1 MAQLL
6 LLHFS
11 DATERV
17 IIPRMVLSGDEGG
30 SRIQSIKHYDIL
42 VTAKLTVEWGM
53 KRMRYCYISDDIID
67 AAKVMQSLE
76 GLKGVRN
83 GI

>member
-1 MAQLL
+1 M
-6 LLHFS
+6 
-11 DATERV
+11 RV
-17 IIPRMVLSGDEGG
+17 GAEH
-30 SRIQSIKHYDIL
+30 SIKHYDIL
-42 VTAKLTVEWGM
+42 VTAKLTVEGGM
-53 KRMRYCYISDDIID
+53 KRMRYYYISDDMID

>member
-1 MAQLL
+1 MVQLL
-6 LLHFS
+6 LFNFS
-11 DATERV
+11 DATEHV
-17 IIPRMVLSGDEGG
+17 IIPRMVLGGDEGG
-30 SRIQSIKHYDIL
+30 SRIQSIKHYDI
-42 VTAKLTVEWGM
+42 VTAKLTVEGGM

>member
-1 MAQLL
+1 MGAE
-6 LLHFS
+6 H
-11 DATERV
+11 
-17 IIPRMVLSGDEGG
+17 
-30 SRIQSIKHYDIL
+30 SIKHYDIL
-42 VTAKLTVEWGM
+42 VTAKLTVEGGM
-53 KRMRYCYISDDIID
+53 KRMRYYYISDDIID

>member
-1 MAQLL
+1 
-6 LLHFS
+6 
-11 DATERV
+11 
-17 IIPRMVLSGDEGG
+17 MVLGGDEGG

-76 GLKGVRN
+76 G
-83 GI
+83 